1 MEKIIS
7 NNDISL
13 KKNSKDK
20 RERKIDVITSYI
32 FQRPEKIQ
40 KLWNIYNKV
49 INLLTEYCSLSQ
61 IYSNKLKELAI
72 NIRLDEENEDQNLP
86 EAKLF
91 NVIRA
96 IIFFNS
102 ESLKETTN
110 NIKKQINSINNEN
123 FIKTNEIFNILSKT
137 YFEEIDNVI
146 LNQKKYERKMKLYE
160 ELLIKQE
167 LEKNKEEKLINNLK
181 EAKGAI
187 KSQET
192 YFKSVKDSNN
202 ILRKIMDVSLNAK
215 TKLRQ
220 KINQKFLY
228 IIDSL
233 IFLSKIQNEN
243 NELQKMNL
251 KDAYSTDSL
260 ISKEEEELNNHFLLP
275 IPYSL
280 KSINM
285 YINKKEKKK
294 IKDVE
299 EIDDFLFL
307 SLFNDPNLEE
317 EKKIKNKMLL
327 LKSDNILEIL
337 DIINKNKLVL
347 SSKDEKMQKKKKKK
361 KNIKQILTIIFKEN
375 NKYDNKQKNKL
386 FKLFDEGKEHI
397 MYFLKILNC
406 HRAKDISNIHKNTF
420 IFLGEAF
427 EYITKISLGE
437 RDIEILRLLFI
448 LSLTYYYKENNKK
461 RYLFEFIEK
470 FPEFK
475 EPDFWENYY
484 ENFINYEFKKSPQ
497 IYEDINEKNKTN
509 EEMVK
514 NKIDKNSITLFTSLL
529 MVINNMIDFKLDK
542 DNILKLISKIND
554 KYKLNDEYIEQAK
567 ILLDDKINEEE
578 KSRNINSK
586 NNNSDKLE
594 NNIIHNSNICKNNNI
609 NDNLINEISVIN
621 DNNVL
626 KNEIIEEINNDQNQ

>member
-146 LNQKKYERKMKLYE
+146 LNQKKYEREMKLYE
-160 ELLIKQE
+160 ELLINQE

-260 ISKEEEELNNHFLLP
+260 ISKEEEELNNNFLLP

-294 IKDVE
+294 IKDVK

-317 EKKIKNKMLL
+317 EKK
-327 LKSDNILEIL
+327 
-337 DIINKNKLVL
+337 
-347 SSKDEKMQKKKKKK
+347 
-361 KNIKQILTIIFKEN
+361 
-375 NKYDNKQKNKL
+375 
-386 FKLFDEGKEHI
+386 
-397 MYFLKILNC
+397 
-406 HRAKDISNIHKNTF
+406 
-420 IFLGEAF
+420 
-427 EYITKISLGE
+427 
-437 RDIEILRLLFI
+437 
-448 LSLTYYYKENNKK
+448 
-461 RYLFEFIEK
+461 
-470 FPEFK
+470 
-475 EPDFWENYY
+475 
-484 ENFINYEFKKSPQ
+484 
-497 IYEDINEKNKTN
+497 
-509 EEMVK
+509 
-514 NKIDKNSITLFTSLL
+514 
-529 MVINNMIDFKLDK
+529 
-542 DNILKLISKIND
+542 SKI
-554 KYKLNDEYIEQAK
+554 KCSY
-567 ILLDDKINEEE
+567 
-578 KSRNINSK
+578 
-586 NNNSDKLE
+586 
-594 NNIIHNSNICKNNNI
+594 
-609 NDNLINEISVIN
+609 
-621 DNNVL
+621 
-626 KNEIIEEINNDQNQ
+626 

>member
-146 LNQKKYERKMKLYE
+146 LNQKKYEREMKLYE

-260 ISKEEEELNNHFLLP
+260 ISKEEEELNNNFLLP

-327 LKSDNILEIL
+327 LKSDDILEIL

-347 SSKDEKMQKKKKKK
+347 SSKDEKMQKNEISKKS
-361 KNIKQILTIIFKEN
+361 IKQILTIIFKEN

-609 NDNLINEISVIN
+609 NDNLINEISAIN

>member
-294 IKDVE
+294 IKDVK

-337 DIINKNKLVL
+337 DIINKNKLVI
-347 SSKDEKMQKKKKKK
+347 SSKDEKMQKNEISKKS
-361 KNIKQILTIIFKEN
+361 IKQILTIIFKEN

-484 ENFINYEFKKSPQ
+484 ENFINYELKKSPQ